1 MPRIH
6 HYQTTTTW
14 TGNLGT
20 GTSQYKAY
28 SRNHEITAAKKAA
41 AISGSSDAAFRGDP
55 TRYNPEELL
64 VSALSACH
72 LLWVLHLCSDA
83 GIVVT
88 SYTDDATGEVAEHP
102 DGSGEFTS
110 VTLYPKMTITAG
122 SRIQD
127 ALLIH
132 DEAHRVCC
140 LARSVNF
147 KVMHEPNVLVS
158 PAKEPSAPQ

>member
-1 MPRIH
+1 MQKTHR
-6 HYQTTTTW
+6 YQTTTIW

-28 SRNHEITAAKKAA
+28 SRNHEISAAKKSA
-41 AISGSSDAAFRGDP
+41 AISGSSDPLFRGDAA
-55 TRYNPEELL
+55 RYNPEELL

-72 LLWVLHLCSDA
+72 MLWVLHLCADS

-88 SYTDDATGEVAEHP
+88 SYTDDARGEVAEHP

-110 VTLYPKMTITAG
+110 VTLHPKMTITDG
-122 SRIQD
+122 SRIPD
-127 ALLIH
+127 ALIIH

-147 KVMHEPNVLVS
+147 RVMHEPNVLVS
-158 PAKEPSAPQ
+158 PAKEPSSPQ